1 MRGTV
6 GPSETGEALG
16 PLPQEF
22 AAIIRP
28 ELPGLIKE
36 IGVEVTR
43 AYPEYAR
50 LLNGPF
56 GHGIRVGVEQS
67 ISVFVDQVAEPSA
80 PSTLRD
86 EMCRRF
92 GRYEAYEGRTLDSL
106 QGAYRLGA
114 RIALRR
120 AQKVGRS
127 YDLSPST
134 MLAFADALFAYVDE
148 LESLSREGYLEV
160 RSRAGEQH
168 QLLRRRLLPCCS
180 QGRPCRAP
188 PSPSWPT
195 RRRGRSRRRSPWW
208 PCAPPPSW
216 SRAICPRTCWPTSV
230 IRSPICWCR
239 GRWTRPAGGCWSGP
253 CSATGRRWASP
264 SPPRTPMTPS
274 AGRGAP
280 WSWWTAGWPRTVR
293 WCSARTIWCRCG
305 CSRTRG
311 CSTSSHGGSWPRSP
325 RSPRPGATG
334 SSTPC
339 GSGSTPGAPRRG
351 WASCWTS
358 IRRRCG
364 TGCGIWTPSWASGCG
379 TPTGGSRSRWCC
391 GRCGCGAAERRHA
404 PGPGRHRG
412 FRRSGTAPYHRSH
425 SGDKPRGDRFGCGGA
440 PHVS

>member
-168 QLLRRRLLPCCS
+168 QLLRRRLLHLLLA
-180 QGRPCRAP
+180 GP
-188 PSPSWPT
+188 PVPRTAVAELADQAAWPLPAQVTLVALRSPAVLEPGDLPPDVLADLGDPQPHLLVPGPVDEA
-195 RRRGRSRRRSPWW
+195 RRGVLERALLGNRAAVGLTVATADAHDSIRWARRTLELVDSGVAADGPLVFSADHLVSLWLLADPGLLDQLARRELAPLAALTPSRRDRLIDTLRIWLDTRGTAARMGELLDVHPQTVRYRMRNLDTILGERLRDTDRRF
-208 PCAPPPSW
+208 AIEVVL
-216 SRAICPRTCWPTSV
+216 RALRL
-230 IRSPICWCR
+230 R
-239 GRWTRPAGGCWSGP
+239 GR
-253 CSATGRRWASP
+253 
-264 SPPRTPMTPS
+264 
-274 AGRGAP
+274 
-280 WSWWTAGWPRTVR
+280 
-293 WCSARTIWCRCG
+293 
-305 CSRTRG
+305 
-311 CSTSSHGGSWPRSP
+311 
-325 RSPRPGATG
+325 
-334 SSTPC
+334 
-339 GSGSTPGAPRRG
+339 
-351 WASCWTS
+351 
-358 IRRRCG
+358 
-364 TGCGIWTPSWASGCG
+364 
-379 TPTGGSRSRWCC
+379 
-391 GRCGCGAAERRHA
+391 
-404 PGPGRHRG
+404 
-412 FRRSGTAPYHRSH
+412 
-425 SGDKPRGDRFGCGGA
+425 
-440 PHVS
+440 